1 MATTPRWTREED
13 NLFEGSEI
21 KVMPNGNSMFRTD
34 TMKATPSNNSEY
46 PHVSAEVATN
56 KAHYSTNKGAG
67 PGHHSKSWQFDQT
80 DPPEAE
86 PTGNSENTSF
96 NLFDPSTWI

>member
-34 TMKATPSNNSEY
+34 TMKAIPAKGSDY
-46 PHVSAEVATN
+46 PHVTADVAKN
-56 KAHYSTNKGAG
+56 QAHYSTDSGAKGT
-67 PGHHSKSWQFDQT
+67 HSQSWQFDQT